1 MPADYQAPLT
11 DMQFVVT
18 ELCAFDQVA
27 ALPGQGDL
35 EPSLAEAVLSEA
47 ARFSQEV
54 LSPLNVVGDQSG
66 AQVNAQ
72 GEVHCAPGF
81 KQAYS
86 QFVEAGWNG
95 LSCSVEHTGQG
106 LPQLVAAAVNEM
118 WNASCMSFALCPML
132 TAGAIHA
139 LERHGSE
146 TQKRLYLPK
155 MVSGKWAGTMNLTEP
170 QAGSDL
176 AAVTTKAWPLNKPGP
191 SGEPGYCI
199 HGTKI
204 YITYGNHDLT
214 ENIIHLVLA
223 RLPDAPEGVKGISL
237 FVVPKQL
244 VTANGDLGEAND
256 LKTVS
261 LEHKLGIHAS
271 PTAVMSYGE
280 ASGAVGYLV
289 GQPHRGLEYMF
300 TMMNDARLQVGIQGL
315 AIADRAYQQALAYA
329 HERVQGK
336 VLAQTQ
342 TRPIAYHPDVCRLL
356 GQMKSRIDAMRA
368 LSYEAAAMLDLA
380 AHCPDPSQAAAY
392 QSRGDFLI
400 PIVKAWCTESSIE
413 LTSMAV
419 QVHGGMGYVEDTG
432 AAQHFRDAR
441 ITTIYEG
448 TTAIQA
454 NDFLGRKLARDKGS
468 EAKKLLSEVQ
478 ETARQLAGHEHKDCQ
493 AMGAVLLKASAVLQ
507 ESVDASLEALQTQ
520 QSVGAFMGSVPL
532 VMLSGFVLGGWMMG
546 RAALVAYNK
555 KDQAPFY
562 ERKLESASFYCQ
574 QVLLPQLGLVHAV
587 KAGQKAYD
595 QACAF
600 TQV

>member
-1 MPADYQAPLT
+1 MPADYQAPLRE
-11 DMQFVVT
+11 MQFVVT
-18 ELCAFDQVA
+18 ELCDFNQVA
-27 ALPGQGDL
+27 ALPGQQDL

-66 AQVNAQ
+66 AQVNTA
-72 GEVHCAPGF
+72 GEVSCAPGF

-95 LSCSVEHTGQG
+95 LSCSTEYDGQG

-155 MVSGKWAGTMNLTEP
+155 MVSGEWTGTMNLTEP

-176 AAVTTKAWPLNKPGP
+176 AAVATKAWPLNESGP

-237 FVVPKQL
+237 FVVPKHH
-244 VTANGDLGEAND
+244 VTANGELGGAND
-256 LKTVS
+256 LKSVS

-289 GQPHRGLEYMF
+289 GEPHRGLEYMF

-315 AIADRAYQQALAYA
+315 AISERAYQQALAYA
-329 HERVQGK
+329 HERIQGR
-336 VLAQTQ
+336 VLAQSESK
-342 TRPIAYHPDVCRLL
+342 PIAYHPDVCRLL

-368 LSYEAAAMLDLA
+368 LAYEAAAMLDMA
-380 AHCPDPSQAAAY
+380 AYCPDPAQAAAF

-400 PIVKAWCTESSIE
+400 PVVKAWCTESSTD

-419 QVHGGMGYVEDTG
+419 QVHGGMGYVEETG

-454 NDFLGRKLARDKGS
+454 NDFLGRKLARDKGA
-468 EAKKLLSEVQ
+468 EARRILQEVQ
-478 ETARQLAGHEHKDCQ
+478 ATARQLAEENHDDCK
-493 AMGAVLLKASAVLQ
+493 AMAAILLKAVAVLE
-507 ESVDASLEALQTQ
+507 ESIQASLEALQNQ
-520 QSVGAFMGSVPL
+520 QPVAAFMGSVPL
-532 VMLSGFVLGGWMMG
+532 VMLSGYVLGGWMMG
-546 RAALVAYNK
+546 RAALVAYAKQSNET
-555 KDQAPFY
+555 FY
-562 ERKLESASFYCQ
+562 GRKLKSASFYCQ
-574 QVLLPQLGLVHAV
+574 QVLLPQLGLAHAV
-587 KAGQKAYD
+587 KAGQQAYD
-595 QACAF
+595 QVCDF
-600 TQV
+600 TQA

>member
-1 MPADYQAPLT
+1 
-11 DMQFVVT
+11 MQFVVT
-18 ELCAFDQVA
+18 ELCDFNQVA
-27 ALPGQGDL
+27 ALPGQQDF

-66 AQVNAQ
+66 AQVNAA
-72 GEVHCAPGF
+72 GEVSCAPGF

-95 LSCSVEHTGQG
+95 LSCSTEYDGQG

-139 LERHGSE
+139 LECHGSE

-155 MVSGKWAGTMNLTEP
+155 MVSGEWTGTMNLTEP

-176 AAVTTKAWPLNKPGP
+176 AAVATKAWPLNESGP

-237 FVVPKQL
+237 FVVPKRH
-244 VTANGDLGEAND
+244 VTANGELGGAND
-256 LKTVS
+256 LKSVS

-271 PTAVMSYGE
+271 PTAVMSFGE

-289 GQPHRGLEYMF
+289 GEPHRGLEYMF

-315 AIADRAYQQALAYA
+315 AISERAYQQALAYA
-329 HERVQGK
+329 HERIQGR
-336 VLAQTQ
+336 VLAQSESK
-342 TRPIAYHPDVCRLL
+342 PIAYHPDVCRLL

-368 LSYEAAAMLDLA
+368 LAYEAAAMLDMA
-380 AHCPDPSQAAAY
+380 AYCPDPAQAAAF

-400 PIVKAWCTESSIE
+400 PVVKAWCTESSTD

-419 QVHGGMGYVEDTG
+419 QVHGGMGYVEETG

-448 TTAIQA
+448 TTSIQA
-454 NDFLGRKLARDKGS
+454 NDFLGRKLARDKGA
-468 EAKKLLSEVQ
+468 EAKRILQEVQ
-478 ETARQLAGHEHKDCQ
+478 ATARQLAEKNHDDCK
-493 AMGAVLLKASAVLQ
+493 AMAAILLKAVAVLE
-507 ESVDASLEALQTQ
+507 ESIQASLEALQNQ
-520 QSVGAFMGSVPL
+520 QPLAAFMGSVPL
-532 VMLSGFVLGGWMMG
+532 VMLSGYVLGGWMMG
-546 RAALVAYNK
+546 RAALVAYAK
-555 KDQAPFY
+555 QSDETFY
-562 ERKLESASFYCQ
+562 DRKLKSASFYCQ
-574 QVLLPQLGLVHAV
+574 QVLLPQLGLAHAV
-587 KAGQKAYD
+587 KAGQQAYD
-595 QACAF
+595 QVCDF
-600 TQV
+600 TQA

>member
-1 MPADYQAPLT
+1 MPADYQAPLHE
-11 DMQFVVT
+11 MQFVVT
-18 ELCAFDQVA
+18 ELCDFHQVA
-27 ALPGQGDL
+27 ALPGQQDL

-54 LSPLNVVGDQSG
+54 LSPLNVVGDQTG
-66 AQVNAQ
+66 AEINAQ
-72 GEVHCAPGF
+72 GDVTCAPGF
-81 KQAYS
+81 KQAYG

-95 LSCSVEHTGQG
+95 LSCSTDYDGQG

-146 TQKRLYLPK
+146 VQKRLYLPK
-155 MVSGKWAGTMNLTEP
+155 MVSGEWTGTMNLTEP

-176 AAVTTKAWPLNKPGP
+176 AAVATKAWPLDKPGP
-191 SGEPGYCI
+191 SGEATYCV

-237 FVVPKQL
+237 FVVPKHHVL
-244 VTANGDLGEAND
+244 ANGELGEAND

-280 ASGAVGYLV
+280 ATGAVGYLV
-289 GQPHRGLEYMF
+289 GEPHRGLEYMF

-315 AIADRAYQQALAYA
+315 AISERAYQQAFTYA
-329 HERVQGK
+329 HERVQGR
-336 VLAQTQ
+336 VLGQSSTK
-342 TRPIAYHPDVCRLL
+342 PIAYHPDVCRLL

-368 LSYEAAAMLDLA
+368 LAYEAAAMLDMA
-380 AHCPDPSQAAAY
+380 AHCPDASQAAAF
-392 QSRGDFLI
+392 QNRGDFLI
-400 PIVKAWCTESSIE
+400 PIVKAWCTESSIDIS
-413 LTSMAV
+413 SMAV

-454 NDFLGRKLARDKGS
+454 NDFLGRKLARDQGA
-468 EAKKLLSEVQ
+468 EAKKVLSELQ
-478 ETARQLAGHEHKDCQ
+478 DTARQLSGHGHEGCQ
-493 AMGAVLLKASAVLQ
+493 AIGAILLKASAVLE
-507 ESVDASLEALQTQ
+507 ESINASLEALQKK
-520 QSVGAFMGSVPL
+520 QSVAAFMGSVPL
-532 VMLSGFVLGGWMMG
+532 VMLSGYVLGGWMMG
-546 RAALVAYNK
+546 RAALIAHNK

-562 ERKLESASFYCQ
+562 ERKLQSAIFYSQ
-574 QVLLPQLGLVHAV
+574 QVLLPQLGLAHSV
-587 KAGQKAYD
+587 KAGQQAYD

-600 TQV
+600 TQT

>member
-1 MPADYQAPLT
+1 MPADYQAPLNE
-11 DMQFVVT
+11 MQFVVT
-18 ELCAFDQVA
+18 ELCDFNQVA
-27 ALPGQGDL
+27 ALPGQQDL

-66 AQVNAQ
+66 AQVNAA
-72 GEVHCAPGF
+72 GEVSCAPGF

-95 LSCSVEHTGQG
+95 LSCPTEHHGQG

-155 MVSGKWAGTMNLTEP
+155 MVSGEWTGTMNLTEP

-176 AAVTTKAWPLNKPGP
+176 AAVATKAWPLNESGP

-237 FVVPKQL
+237 FVVPKHHVL
-244 VTANGDLGEAND
+244 ANGDLGEAND

-289 GQPHRGLEYMF
+289 GEPHRGLEYMF

-315 AIADRAYQQALAYA
+315 AISERAYQQALAYA
-329 HERVQGK
+329 QERVQGR
-336 VLAQTQ
+336 VLGQMDAK
-342 TRPIAYHPDVCRLL
+342 PIAYHPDVCRLL

-368 LSYEAAAMLDLA
+368 LSYEAAAMLDMA
-380 AHCPDPSQAAAY
+380 AHCPDSNQASAF

-400 PIVKAWCTESSIE
+400 PIVKAWCTESSTDI
-413 LTSMAV
+413 TSMAV

-454 NDFLGRKLARDKGS
+454 NDFLGRKLARDQGA
-468 EAKKLLSEVQ
+468 EAKKILSELQ
-478 ETARQLAGHEHKDCQ
+478 DTARQLSGRGHEGCQ
-493 AMGAVLLKASAVLQ
+493 AIGAILLKASAVLE
-507 ESVDASLEALQTQ
+507 ESIDASLEALQKK
-520 QSVGAFMGSVPL
+520 QSVAAFMGSVPL
-532 VMLSGFVLGGWMMG
+532 VMLSGYVLGGWMMG
-546 RAALVAYNK
+546 RAALVAYEK
-555 KDQAPFY
+555 KDHAPFY
-562 ERKLESASFYCQ
+562 EHKLQAALFYSQ
-574 QVLLPQLGLVHAV
+574 QVLLPQLGLAHAV
-587 KAGQKAYD
+587 KAGQQAYD